1 MITVKELRIDY
12 VYRKKKLQTS
22 VITKLV
28 VIGCNNDD
36 IRFGTLGFY
45 WRRGEIISKYEG
57 YI

>member
-1 MITVKELRIDY
+1 MFFE
-12 VYRKKKLQTS
+12 KKLKTS

-28 VIGCNNDD
+28 VIGCNDD

-45 WRRGEIISKYEG
+45 RRRGEIISKYEE

>member
-1 MITVKELRIDY
+1 MFLE
-12 VYRKKKLQTS
+12 KKLKTS

-28 VIGCNNDD
+28 VIGCNDDD

-45 WRRGEIISKYEG
+45 WRRRGEIISKYEE